1 MSEALKPITQ
11 IIGGVGSALG
21 LGSQAT
27 PEIKT
32 PDPVMQDQSISQ
44 ADEVLRRRQRQG
56 VNANLLSGT
65 GGDSSSSSSGQKTL
79 LGG

>member
-11 IIGGVGSALG
+11 IIGGVGSVLG
-21 LGSQAT
+21 LGNTAT
-27 PEIKT
+27 PTIKQA
-32 PDPVMQDQSISQ
+32 DPITTDQSINQ

-56 VNANLLSGT
+56 VNANLLSGP